1 MSAKGKRSTSITSNE
16 DNSFQEKDGKREECI
31 ERKENFIFKNYVYQ
45 YINKTVKISFSLYGI
60 YLVWIV
66 LHYGASHLYIEY
78 CVHRTWVGA
87 LVSPFLTS
95 TPHCQGLRWLIYNG
109 GNQINNMW
117 VTIGSWVCMKLII

>member
-16 DNSFQEKDGKREECI
+16 DNSSQEKDGKREECI
-31 ERKENFIFKNYVYQ
+31 ERKENLKTNYVYQ
-45 YINKTVKISFSLYGI
+45 YINKTIKISFSLYGV

-78 CVHRTWVGA
+78 CVPRTWIGA